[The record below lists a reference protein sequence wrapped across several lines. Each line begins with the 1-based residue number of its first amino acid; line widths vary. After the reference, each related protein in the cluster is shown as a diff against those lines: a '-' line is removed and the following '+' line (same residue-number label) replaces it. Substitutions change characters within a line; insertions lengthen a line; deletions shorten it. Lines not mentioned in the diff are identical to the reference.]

1 MNELLENIAADLE
14 QRIADASIGNTNRPT
29 ILFCGCDPRLK
40 KDMHRRAKRIG
51 FTPSYSIKHPT
62 IKVELQNFGNRKIQT
77 DKFKTITMDY
87 ENFEFICRDL
97 ES

>member
-1 MNELLENIAADLE
+1 MKVLQKIAADLE
-14 QRIADASIGNTNRPT
+14 QRIADASIGNISRPT

-40 KDMHRRAKRIG
+40 KDMHKRAKRIG

-62 IKVELQNFGNRKIQT
+62 IKVELQNLVNRRIET
-77 DKFKTITMDY
+77 DMFKTITMDY
-87 ENFEFICRDL
+87 ENFEFICRYL

>member
-1 MNELLENIAADLE
+1 MKVLQHNSADLE
-14 QRIADASIGNTNRPT
+14 QRIADASIGNTSRPT

-40 KDMHRRAKRIG
+40 KDMHKRAQRIG

-62 IKVELQNFGNRKIQT
+62 IKVELQKLGNRRIET
-77 DKFKTITMDY
+77 DMFKTITIDY
-87 ENFEFICRDL
+87 ENFEFICRYL

>member
-1 MNELLENIAADLE
+1 MNVLENIASDLE

-29 ILFCGCDPRLK
+29 ILFCGCDPQLK
-40 KDMHRRAKRIG
+40 KDMHKRAKRIG

-62 IKVELQNFGNRKIQT
+62 IKVELQNLGNRRIEINM
-77 DKFKTITMDY
+77 FKTITMDY
-87 ENFEFICRDL
+87 ENFEFICRYL